1 MKRLIV
7 KFCLIFNLWC
17 LKEKLHLHDFLSYLH
32 HQKSDQN
39 DALFLYILPIK
50 GIYLLKGQEG
60 QLTYSI
66 STLLDNLKLYPKI
79 QFSKKI
85 QYCQF
90 WANKQ
95 WYWEIFKCHIYL
107 DNLNFR
113 AKIVILC
120 KYRINNNWKL
130 LNFEHFW
137 RENSKTIRN
146 QYVIITIIFGTKFQI
161 HNFVI
166 FSENWIFGH
175 NLRFSNSVI
184 RAITSYFSSIS
195 MHQVNTKYNWS
206 QFGLKG
212 GKKVCSSVTKEC
224 KMSYLKRRHFGFPL
238 FQWLKD
244 LVRNNKLVLH
254 FHHHTART
262 YNQKTW
268 AIVVV
273 CED

>member
-85 QYCQF
+85 QYCQLEF

-95 WYWEIFKCHIYL
+95 WYWEIF
-107 DNLNFR
+107 LNATSTWIIWIF
-113 AKIVILC
+113 APKSWFCVSTESTITENCWIL
-120 KYRINNNWKL
+120 
-130 LNFEHFW
+130 
-137 RENSKTIRN
+137 T
-146 QYVIITIIFGTKFQI
+146 IFGVKIQ
-161 HNFVI
+161 
-166 FSENWIFGH
+166 
-175 NLRFSNSVI
+175 NLLEIN
-184 RAITSYFSSIS
+184 
-195 MHQVNTKYNWS
+195 
-206 QFGLKG
+206 
-212 GKKVCSSVTKEC
+212 
-224 KMSYLKRRHFGFPL
+224 MS
-238 FQWLKD
+238 
-244 LVRNNKLVLH
+244 
-254 FHHHTART
+254 
-262 YNQKTW
+262 
-268 AIVVV
+268 
-273 CED
+273 

>member
-1 MKRLIV
+1 MYFDFKSSFLYTWKCLGTPWGHTYVSLVWPLSKRNFYEETEVQLIV

-85 QYCQF
+85 QYCQLEF

-95 WYWEIFKCHIYL
+95 WYWEIFKCQIYL

-113 AKIVILC
+113 AKIVICVRTEL
-120 KYRINNNWKL
+120 
-130 LNFEHFW
+130 
-137 RENSKTIRN
+137 TI
-146 QYVIITIIFGTKFQI
+146 TETTIFGVKIQ
-161 HNFVI
+161 
-166 FSENWIFGH
+166 
-175 NLRFSNSVI
+175 NLIEMNVS
-184 RAITSYFSSIS
+184 
-195 MHQVNTKYNWS
+195 
-206 QFGLKG
+206 
-212 GKKVCSSVTKEC
+212 
-224 KMSYLKRRHFGFPL
+224 
-238 FQWLKD
+238 
-244 LVRNNKLVLH
+244 
-254 FHHHTART
+254 
-262 YNQKTW
+262 
-268 AIVVV
+268 
-273 CED
+273 